1 MLAEQ
6 LNKIMELIKAMVE
19 RFQRKD
25 EAFVLCKRELAAL
38 RQVDMENKAAK
49 EQLEVEAK
57 VLEDEIKAL
66 EDEQEE
72 AMKLIDDITKY
83 LQKQ

>member
-1 MLAEQ
+1 MLTEH
-6 LNKIMELIKAMVE
+6 LHKIMELIKAMVE

-25 EAFVLCKRELAAL
+25 EAFVLCKQELAAL
-38 RQVDMENKAAK
+38 RQVDTENKAAK
-49 EQLEVEAK
+49 EQLEAETK
-57 VLEDEIKAL
+57 VLEDEI
-66 EDEQEE
+66 EE